1 MTNPGDPS
9 QRLFF
14 ALWPCPQ
21 ARQAL
26 ELAVAQA
33 VQDSGGRPV
42 PAEKWHVTLA
52 FLGSVPEGRVG
63 ELRRIGR
70 ECAAAFAHSAPV
82 SLTFAQLE
90 HWARPQILA
99 ALTTGESPAVHALAQ
114 ALKDASVAGRF
125 SPDLKPFRAHV
136 TVARKIARPP
146 PLQLLRLVTWQLEA
160 FALIDSRSETAG
172 PVYSV
177 VETYPLVKTQKVR
190 E

>member
-1 MTNPGDPS
+1 MTNPSEPS

-14 ALWPCPQ
+14 ALWPCSQ
-21 ARQAL
+21 ERGAL

-33 VQDSGGRPV
+33 VRDNAGRPV

-52 FLGSVPEGRVG
+52 FLGSVPEGRVE
-63 ELRRIGR
+63 ELRGIGR
-70 ECAAAFAHSAPV
+70 ECAAAFAQPAPG

-90 HWARPQILA
+90 HWPRPQILA
-99 ALTTGESPAVHALAQ
+99 ALTPGEPPAVSALAQ

-136 TVARKIARPP
+136 TVARKIPRCPL
-146 PLQLLRLVTWQLEA
+146 LQLLSPVTWHLEA
-160 FALIDSRSETAG
+160 FALIASRTEAAG

-177 VETYPLVKTQKVR
+177 VETYPLVKMQKVR